1 MLLKK
6 ELKTAAA
13 FSNLFGL
20 VTKKSITFTK
30 LLRVGGL
37 DPASVAMHYPFS
49 LPAEQDVGLVGNI
62 FLCFLFAKKYK
73 SDPPL
78 QFFFSL
84 QFRKKNTA
92 YRSKFFNVICTS
104 PKSK

>member
-13 FSNLFGL
+13 YSNLFGL

-62 FLCFLFAKKYK
+62 FLCFLFCKKI
-73 SDPPL
+73 
-78 QFFFSL
+78 Q
-84 QFRKKNTA
+84 
-92 YRSKFFNVICTS
+92 V
-104 PKSK
+104 